1 MPRRKEPRIPD
12 ALLDQLLGGADAK
25 TAFDPSGLLDELKK
39 ALAERALNAEIDH
52 HLEGEAVEG
61 RSNSRNGYGKK
72 TVLTDSGRMELEV
85 PRDRLSTFDP
95 QLIAKYQRRF
105 PGFDEKI
112 VSMYARGMST
122 REIQGHL
129 RELYG
134 IDASPDLVSAVT
146 DAVLDEV
153 AIWQNRPLEAVYPL
167 VFFDALRVKVRDE
180 GLVRNKAVHIA
191 LGVRADGIKEILGLW
206 IEQNEGAKFWLRVM
220 NELRNRG
227 VEDVLIAVVDGL
239 KGFPDAIRAVF
250 PEATVQTCIVHLMR
264 HSLDFVSYKDRKPV
278 ATALKDIYR
287 APDAAAGLAALDA
300 FADSPLGR
308 KYPAIAQSWRRAWSE
323 VIPFYVF
330 PDEVRRIVYTT
341 NSIEALNAKLRR
353 AVRTRGHFPND
364 ESAMKLL
371 FLVLNRSEKE
381 WRMPPREW
389 AIAKAQFAILFD
401 QRFAKAQA

>member
-12 ALLDQLLGGADAK
+12 RLLDQLLAGADAK
-25 TAFDPSGLLDELKK
+25 TALDPNGLLDELKK
-39 ALAERALNAEIDH
+39 ALTERALNAEIDH
-52 HLEGEAVEG
+52 HLAGEGAEG

-72 TVLTDSGRMELEV
+72 TVLTDTGRMELEV

-134 IDASPDLVSAVT
+134 IDASPDLISAVP

-153 AIWQNRPLEAVYPL
+153 ATWQNRPLEPVYPL

-191 LGVRADGIKEILGLW
+191 LGVRADGMKEILGLW

-220 NELRNRG
+220 NELKNRG

-264 HSLDFVSYKDRKPV
+264 HSLDFVSYKDRKAV
-278 ATALKDIYR
+278 AAALKDIYR
-287 APDAAAGLAALDA
+287 ATDAAAGLAALDA
-300 FADSPLGR
+300 FADGSWGR

-323 VIPFYVF
+323 VIAFYVF

-341 NSIEALNAKLRR
+341 NAIEALNAKLRR

-364 ESAMKLL
+364 EAVMKLL

-389 AIAKAQFAILFD
+389 AMAKAQFAILFD